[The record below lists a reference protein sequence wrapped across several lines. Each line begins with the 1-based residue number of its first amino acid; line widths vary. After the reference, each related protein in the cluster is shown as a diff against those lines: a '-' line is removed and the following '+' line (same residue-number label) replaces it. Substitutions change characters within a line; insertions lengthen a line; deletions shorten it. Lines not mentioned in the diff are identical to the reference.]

1 MEDTQDIRGNE
12 IVQNDK
18 SILNKEL
25 SKPVEEDDSSTK
37 PTTHVTLYMRNI
49 G

>member
-12 IVQNDK
+12 IGQNDK

-25 SKPVEEDDSSTK
+25 SKPVEEDDSSTNNQ
-37 PTTHVTLYMRNI
+37 PLT
-49 G
+49 

>member
-25 SKPVEEDDSSTK
+25 SKPVEVERFQQNQ
-37 PTTHVTLYMRNI
+37 PLM
-49 G
+49 